1 MMAHNCSSENL
12 QMQPIMLAHP
22 EYLVVFPSGWDNKTT
37 PAMKAQTA
45 ITIPVAADLTYKPTL
60 NMTKLAYE
68 MQVPS
73 PMGTRFYRLKH

>member
-1 MMAHNCSSENL
+1 
-12 QMQPIMLAHP
+12 
-22 EYLVVFPSGWDNKTT
+22 
-37 PAMKAQTA
+37 MKAQTA

-73 PMGTRFYRLKH
+73 PIGTPSIGSNTEPRRSIDMAFMDQRITLRLLPRHFALKGRMCFFNE